1 MESVIA
7 ESTEVVKIMGD
18 ELMVAKVEF
27 TSEAPASP
35 VTSKGKQRVHCQ
47 HTYLK
52 LNTKEYFNCMM
63 VS

>member
-1 MESVIA
+1 MKSVIA

-47 HTYLK
+47 HTY
-52 LNTKEYFNCMM
+52 FN
-63 VS
+63 